1 MCRRRSVEHRRDA
14 HHPVAGAT
22 RADVGRKIAIKC
34 DRRRREQVGKAID
47 KSLIQSPRRYP
58 LSIFFIN
65 VNHFTLVAQ
74 MGSDDANR
82 EASQGVAR
90 RGPVPIGLFDPNA
103 IWGAT
108 SWKRAKKA

>member
-47 KSLIQSPRRYP
+47 KILIQSLRRYP

-82 EASQGVAR
+82 EASQGVA
-90 RGPVPIGLFDPNA
+90 
-103 IWGAT
+103 
-108 SWKRAKKA
+108 